1 MAQRHSTTA
10 IAGRATDVGGLLMLK
25 FGQAFF
31 GIAITAALAIATLM
45 TAALAQQAGG
55 TKVGVLTC
63 KSSASLGLIIGSRQ
77 SIRCS
82 FSPDNGGPPENYVG
96 HIGRLGL
103 DLGVRGGGV
112 MVWTVVAPTNGF
124 QHGALAGHYAGVNA
138 DASLGL
144 GAGAK
149 VLVGGS
155 HRSVALQPLSVSGQ
169 VGVNLALGV
178 AGLTLRAVP

>member
-1 MAQRHSTTA
+1 MFRFRLMISV
-10 IAGRATDVGGLLMLK
+10 IASILGAVTP
-25 FGQAFF
+25 
-31 GIAITAALAIATLM
+31 LA
-45 TAALAQQAGG
+45 AQQASR

-63 KSSASLGLIIGSRQ
+63 KTLASLGLIIGSHQ
-77 SIRCS
+77 SVRCS
-82 FSPDNGGPPENYVG
+82 FSPDGGPPENYVG

-112 MVWTVVAPTNGF
+112 MVWTVVAPTNGLH
-124 QHGALAGHYAGVNA
+124 HGALAGNYGGVNA

-149 VLVGGS
+149 VLIGGS
-155 HRSVALQPLSVSGQ
+155 HRSIALQPLSVSGQ

-178 AGLTLRAVP
+178 AGLTLRSAP

>member
-1 MAQRHSTTA
+1 
-10 IAGRATDVGGLLMLK
+10 MLK
-25 FGQAFF
+25 FGHLFF
-31 GIAITAALAIATLM
+31 GIAVIAALETL
-45 TAALAQQAGG
+45 TLTPSARAQPAGG

-77 SIRCS
+77 GVRCS
-82 FSPDNGGPPENYVG
+82 FSPDSGGLPENYVG

-112 MVWTVVAPTNGF
+112 MVWTVVAPTNGW
-124 QHGALAGHYAGVNA
+124 QHGALAGNYVGASA

-178 AGLTLRAVP
+178 AGLALRSVP

>member
-1 MAQRHSTTA
+1 
-10 IAGRATDVGGLLMLK
+10 MLK
-25 FGQAFF
+25 FRQAFF
-31 GIAITAALAIATLM
+31 GIAVCAAL
-45 TAALAQQAGG
+45 TAPAAAQQAGG

-63 KSSASLGLIIGSRQ
+63 KASASLGLIIGSHQ
-77 SIRCS
+77 AVRCS
-82 FSPDNGGPPENYVG
+82 FSPDGGGPPENYVG

-112 MVWTVVAPTNGF
+112 MVWGVVMPTNGYH
-124 QHGALAGHYAGVNA
+124 HGALAGRYVGVNA

-155 HRSVALQPLSVSGQ
+155 HRSVSLQPLAVSGQ
-169 VGVNLALGV
+169 VGLNLALGV
-178 AGLTLRAVP
+178 AGLTLRSAR

>member
-1 MAQRHSTTA
+1 
-10 IAGRATDVGGLLMLK
+10 MLK
-25 FGQAFF
+25 LRHVFF
-31 GIAITAALAIATLM
+31 GIAVTAALT
-45 TAALAQQAGG
+45 TSALAQSGG

-77 SIRCS
+77 SVRCS
-82 FSPDNGGPPENYVG
+82 FSPDGGPSENYVG

-112 MVWTVVAPTNGF
+112 MVWTVVAPTNGLH
-124 QHGALAGHYAGVNA
+124 HGALAGHYVGVNA

-144 GAGAK
+144 GVGAK
-149 VLVGGS
+149 VLIGGS
-155 HRSVALQPLSVSGQ
+155 HRSIALQPLSVSGQ

-178 AGLTLRAVP
+178 AGLTLRSVP